1 MKSSSKSSVGDYE
14 RVADSVRGLLVP
26 GKNLPA
32 NVFKDG
38 WEIFLLFDPDRI
50 FEMEFID
57 EVKLLLEAESARCA
71 SLVRLGESADRI
83 DGEDQFLIDRETDGF
98 DYKKTL
104 KGADAGEG
112 WVYDMGRFVCTSNL
126 KGWSIYCERNNEI
139 AIFAIKSLRLY
150 EKIRFLLSR
159 MRASSIRDAIGG
171 HGLYSLPDG
180 IISDTWKKTL
190 LKEYGGGGGQA

>member
-1 MKSSSKSSVGDYE
+1 MDFSSKSSVGDYE
-14 RVADSVRGLLVP
+14 GAADNARGLLVP
-26 GKNLPA
+26 GKNLPG
-32 NVFKDG
+32 NVFRDS

-57 EVKLLLEAESARCA
+57 EVKLLLEAEGARYA

-83 DGEDQFLIDRETDGF
+83 DDKDLFLIARETDGS
-98 DYKKTL
+98 DYKKML
-104 KGADAGEG
+104 KGVGMGEG

-139 AIFAIKSLRLY
+139 AVFAIKSSRLY

-159 MRASSIRDAIGG
+159 MQASSISDAIGD
-171 HGLYSLPDG
+171 HGLYSLPHG

-190 LKEYGGGGGQA
+190 LKEYGGRGGQA